1 MRDMFFP
8 LCAAALF
15 FLSSTSLL
23 DSAEG
28 NNWPVARFTNGTVG
42 LQNEGG
48 KVMVNSN
55 ELRVVGDLIVK
66 GQHLIPPKCMPPG
79 GDKLQCNGTHWVCV
93 CEENWSGETCE
104 TPPSPPPT
112 PPPSPPSS
120 TPIPDASW
128 RTFVK
133 DCLDEAPVTGECTEW
148 ASGNNYGTMP
158 NWDTSLVEDMRGYDG
173 GYQGF
178 GGKSTFNGDISKWDT
193 GKVTTMEGM
202 FY

>member
-55 ELRVVGDLIVK
+55 ELHVVGDLIVK

-79 GDKLQCNGTHWVCV
+79 GDKLQYNGTHWFCV
-93 CEENWSGETCE
+93 CAENWSGETCE
-104 TPPSPPPT
+104 TPPP
-112 PPPSPPSS
+112 S

-133 DCLDEAPVTGECTEW
+133 DCLDEAPVTGECTTW

-178 GGKSTFNGDISKWDT
+178 GVKVHSTAIFRSGIQK
-193 GKVTTMEGM
+193 K
-202 FY
+202 

>member
-1 MRDMFFP
+1 MASGSIYERHGWAPKRRRESDGEFERTSRGRRP
-8 LCAAALF
+8 HRKRVH
-15 FLSSTSLL
+15 LS
-23 DSAEG
+23 
-28 NNWPVARFTNGTVG
+28 
-42 LQNEGG
+42 
-48 KVMVNSN
+48 VN
-55 ELRVVGDLIVK
+55 

-79 GDKLQCNGTHWVCV
+79 GDKLQYNGTHWFCV
-93 CEENWSGETCE
+93 CAENWSGETCE

-112 PPPSPPSS
+112 PAPSPPPQPPS

-133 DCLDEAPVTGECTEW
+133 DCLDEAPVTGECTTW

-178 GGKSTFNGDISKWDT
+178 GVKVHSTAIFRSGIQK
-193 GKVTTMEGM
+193 K
-202 FY
+202 